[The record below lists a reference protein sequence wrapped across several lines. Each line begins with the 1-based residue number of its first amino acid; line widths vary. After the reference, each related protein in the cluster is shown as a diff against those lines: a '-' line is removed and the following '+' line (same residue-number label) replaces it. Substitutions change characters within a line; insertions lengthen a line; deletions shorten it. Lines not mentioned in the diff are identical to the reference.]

1 MITLYQSESW
11 PVNRVDYFES
21 SFLWPSPSL
30 VKGPKEMGK
39 DQQDHRLSWKKMDLW
54 PDNLWQRLMGCVS
67 ERVCVCVHARV
78 RVCLLFSS
86 ANIMNLNSSFWRG
99 EGEVIPQEYLML
111 NSVWTSHAVGGT
123 RAQIRNLQPYSLR
136 TYSLENFEK
145 ILSSSENISI

>member
-1 MITLYQSESW
+1 MITLYRSESW

-39 DQQDHRLSWKKMDLW
+39 DQQDYRLSWKKMDLW

-67 ERVCVCVHARV
+67 ECVCVRV
-78 RVCLLFSS
+78 RACVCLLFPS

-123 RAQIRNLQPYSLR
+123 RSGGHRSGTFSL
-136 TYSLENFEK
+136 
-145 ILSSSENISI
+145 ILWELILWNTSKR